1 MGKKL
6 KNESLAQVIDL
17 CPIVVHLPVKELY
30 IRYDKEADVLYV
42 QFQRPANI
50 YTSDIS
56 DDGVIIEHDRSGNV
70 VGITI
75 LSASTRGSQSK
86 LGAGRREQRPMD

>member
-1 MGKKL
+1 L

-17 CPIVVHLPVKELY
+17 CPIVVHLPMKELY
-30 IRYDKEADVLYV
+30 LRYDKEADVLYV

-75 LSASTRGSQSK
+75 LSASTRGDQST
-86 LGAGRREQRPMD
+86 LRAGLQKQGLKS